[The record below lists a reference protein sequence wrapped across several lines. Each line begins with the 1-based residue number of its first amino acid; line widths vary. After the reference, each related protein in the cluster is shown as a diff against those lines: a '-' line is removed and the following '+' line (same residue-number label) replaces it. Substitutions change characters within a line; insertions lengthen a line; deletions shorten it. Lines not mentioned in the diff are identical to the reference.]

1 MVSIRGV
8 ASDASASTAA
18 FVVIQGIGP
27 VSTDDRSRCRR
38 VASAAGQGALT
49 GIDVSHTDR
58 ARWPSRL
65 PHRPRLRRYP
75 RAVTVIAAASL
86 APVIVMVLGLGGAII
101 GGKGDGVDQGRAS
114 DASASTAAFVVIQ
127 GIGPVSTD
135 DRLRCRRV
143 ASAAGQGALTGI
155 DVSHTDRARWPSR
168 LPHRPRLRRYPRAVT
183 VIAAASL
190 APVIVMVLGLG
201 GAIIGG
207 KGDGVDQGR
216 RQRCQCIDGSVC
228 CDPGYRSSFH
238 RRPLTVP

>member
-1 MVSIRGV
+1 
-8 ASDASASTAA
+8 
-18 FVVIQGIGP
+18 
-27 VSTDDRSRCRR
+27 
-38 VASAAGQGALT
+38 
-49 GIDVSHTDR
+49 
-58 ARWPSRL
+58 
-65 PHRPRLRRYP
+65 
-75 RAVTVIAAASL
+75 
-86 APVIVMVLGLGGAII
+86 MVLGLGGAII

-216 RQRCQCIDGSVC
+216 ASDECIDGQRFVVIQGIGPVSTDDRHGAVERGAAGQGVL
-228 CDPGYRSSFH
+228 DRYRRQSY
-238 RRPLTVP
+238 